1 MNRDE
6 YSPRFTELTRQTGV
20 RIDDPVEDVQF
31 TLYADGSISATRIET
46 DAAPWCF
53 PVDSAARLDTNELKV
68 PIRLGTYVR
77 TPEAEM
83 VASAAN
89 DESLDVPIPGPY
101 TVELTSTPIK
111 LFLYADS
118 RVDIETDEHQ
128 TTLRF
133 PDVDGLQV
141 AARSLHKQ
149 PARTLTTTRDMR
161 DVMRVVSEFGAA
173 LKTTSCERSFPTLR
187 GHPPL
192 IEFGETVSIPGG
204 QRRPDTGVR
213 LEVPPEPEFVFPTAP
228 LAYYLGAEVVP
239 AEMPR
244 LTTTAGVDHAF
255 DADAFEADATRLL
268 RHVFTLDC
276 LTRVEGYY
284 PVDLNERERAAE
296 LGIDL
301 DWASLYEKPLA
312 AQLATYLSVPFADI
326 EPLVPEWRLTADIV
340 PNLGR
345 STVLPHLANELAT
358 VRMFGEEHAASSV
371 VEEGFNEETDD
382 IEQLLEE
389 FVRTDG
395 ADAGL
400 VRGTRSTSR
409 NSDAEPAASGQP
421 VSTDDVLRV
430 PEAETATQTYIG
442 DGFPLNANK
451 GSQASYERQLTLRGD
466 TPGRIGVTVV
476 CNDGEMLDELEVGEH
491 YGTRDLFDFDV
502 TIHSSLTR
510 AELREV
516 LTAETDLVHY
526 IGHVDQRGLQ
536 ATDGYLDAHTID
548 DVGTTAFVLN
558 GCRSF
563 RQGQALID
571 AGAISGIVTLE
582 EVHNSLATEVGTNIA
597 RLLNRGWPLDMA
609 VELVKDDALV
619 GRHYIVI
626 GDGSVEIASSDSGH
640 PTANVV
646 DQRQF
651 DSDFDVTVY
660 TYTTRAR
667 HLGSMYVPF
676 IGDNQSYYL
685 ASGELD
691 SFTVTPQQLEQFLT
705 LETEPVHISQERG
718 KTTISLRW
726 SDELDV
732 ETIRA
737 LTANEA

>member
-1 MNRDE
+1 MDGNE
-6 YSPRFTELTRQTGV
+6 YRPRFTALSRQDGIRV
-20 RIDDPVEDVQF
+20 DDPVEDVQF
-31 TLYADGSISATRIET
+31 SLYAPGPVRVQQRAT

-53 PVDSAARLDTNELKV
+53 PIDSAAHVDTNELRV
-68 PIRLGTYVR
+68 PIRIGTYVR
-77 TPEAEM
+77 NPNAEM

-89 DESLDVPIPGPY
+89 DENLDVPFSGRHI
-101 TVELTSTPIK
+101 VEFTSTPIK
-111 LFLYADS
+111 LFVYAES
-118 RVDIETDEHQ
+118 SVDVTTNEHR

-133 PDVDGLQV
+133 PDVESVHL

-149 PARTLTTTRDMR
+149 PARTITTPRDPESLMR
-161 DVMRVVSEFGAA
+161 AVSEFGAA
-173 LKTTSCERSFPTLR
+173 LKTTTCERSFPTLR

-192 IEFGETVSIPGG
+192 VEFGDELSIPGG
-204 QRRPDTGVR
+204 ERRPDTGVR
-213 LEVPPEPEFVFPTAP
+213 LEVPPEPEYVFPTAP
-228 LAYYLGAEVVP
+228 LAYYFGAEVAP
-239 AEMPR
+239 ATTPR
-244 LTTTAGVDHAF
+244 LTTRAGVEYEF
-255 DADAFEADATRLL
+255 DPDGFAADATRLL

-284 PVDLNERERAAE
+284 PVDLDERRRAAE
-296 LGIDL
+296 HGLDL
-301 DWASLYEKPLA
+301 DWAALYDEPLA
-312 AQLATYLSVPFADI
+312 EQLGTYLSVPFDDV
-326 EPLVPEWRLTADIV
+326 EPLVPEWRLTADVV
-340 PNLGR
+340 PELR
-345 STVLPHLANELAT
+345 RATVLPHLANELAT
-358 VRMFGEEHAASSV
+358 VRIFGQDAAGPSLDGEGDDSSA
-371 VEEGFNEETDD
+371 D
-382 IEQLLEE
+382 IEELLDE
-389 FVRTDG
+389 FVRAADG
-395 ADAGL
+395 GAGPL
-400 VRGTRSTSR
+400 RATPR
-409 NSDAEPAASGQP
+409 NSDAGSPTDGAP
-421 VSTDDVLRV
+421 VSTEDVIRV
-430 PEAETATQTYIG
+430 PETDTATQTYIG

-451 GSQASYERQLTLRGD
+451 GSRASYERQLTLRAD
-466 TPGRIGVTVV
+466 TPGRISVTVV
-476 CNDGEMLDELEVGEH
+476 CNDDEMVDELEVGDH

-510 AELREV
+510 NELREV

-536 ATDGYLDAHTID
+536 ATDGYLDARTVD
-548 DVGTTAFVLN
+548 DIGTTAFVLN

-563 RQGQALID
+563 RQGQALVD
-571 AGAISGIVTLE
+571 AGAIAGIVTLE
-582 EVHNSLATEVGTNIA
+582 NVHNSLATEVGTNIA

-646 DQRQF
+646 DHRQF

-691 SFTVTPQQLEQFLT
+691 TFTVTPQQLEQFLT

-718 KTTISLRW
+718 NTTISLRW

-732 ETIRA
+732 EAIRA